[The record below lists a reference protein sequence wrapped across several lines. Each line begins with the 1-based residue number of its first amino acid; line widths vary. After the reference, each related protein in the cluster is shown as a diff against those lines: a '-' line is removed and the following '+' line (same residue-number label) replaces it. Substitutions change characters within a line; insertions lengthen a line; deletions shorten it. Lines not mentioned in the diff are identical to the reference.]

1 MNREQREGYEQGETD
16 HTDFCGF
23 PMFRGLFPGTL
34 PFSGKGSPLPGKKE
48 VLPPLPTA
56 HLEPPLIFLSQE
68 VTMKRF
74 QILSPGSIY
83 HGGFERGR
91 A

>member
-1 MNREQREGYEQGETD
+1 MRGMPSSFELVLLSQGK
-16 HTDFCGF
+16 
-23 PMFRGLFPGTL
+23 R
-34 PFSGKGSPLPGKKE
+34 E
-48 VLPPLPTA
+48 VLPPLSTA

-74 QILSPGSIY
+74 QILSPGSLY
-83 HGGFERGR
+83 YGGFERGR